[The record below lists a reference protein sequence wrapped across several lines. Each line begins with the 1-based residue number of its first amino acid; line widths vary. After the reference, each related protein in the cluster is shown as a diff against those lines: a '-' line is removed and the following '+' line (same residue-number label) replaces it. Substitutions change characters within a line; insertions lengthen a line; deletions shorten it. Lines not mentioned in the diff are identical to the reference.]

1 LFCQR
6 EIETVVNADDGVFW
20 MSFKDFITYFYRI
33 YICMAKAHTSNPWR
47 EERRQFY
54 FELEKQHTNAAAAPS
69 SPANLSFKTSDQYK
83 MKSSFFRFTVTK
95 KDSFI
100 ITLHQQDKRIQG
112 TPEYLD
118 LGFIVLKRV
127 SGPLGYE
134 FVFSTGT
141 KIKRQNQSKEK
152 ELDVGEYVI
161 LPFSTGCKL
170 RQYYEDRERSSGD
183 PTPLIYRQEASA
195 EPLQFT
201 KEGLK
206 IFTEVFHRLDTAN
219 QGFLGKAQLDVYME
233 KTAGKKLSDSS
244 FGKLLSSYVTGPGQG
259 ISLAA
264 FLAVQLDIVA
274 QMCILK
280 PTENAE
286 TIFRNELKAF
296 DYQEVPCIAD
306 STRSCLE
313 WIKGRYTALSI
324 HSSTDADF
332 QVAVIPFDEVL
343 YEFAQESYLLR
354 KGTKTAHRYYNV
366 YEIDNGKHGISMM
379 VENSQNRPLE
389 LTLDIS
395 GSYNILAST
404 NEKVI
409 KITLP
414 PHGTQTI
421 FQVLPKDEGS
431 WNCRRQFSSVRL

>member
-1 LFCQR
+1 
-6 EIETVVNADDGVFW
+6 VVNADDGVFW
-20 MSFKDFITYFYRI
+20 MSFQDLIVYFSDVN
-33 YICMAKAHTSNPWR
+33 ICMATAHSSCPWK

-54 FELEKQHTNAAAAPS
+54 FELEKQRTVTAAAPS

-83 MKSSFFRFTVTK
+83 MKSSFFRFTVARK
-95 KDSFI
+95 GSFI
-100 ITLHQQDKRIQG
+100 LTLHQQDKRIQG
-112 TPEYLD
+112 TPDYLD

-134 FVFSTGT
+134 FVFSTGF
-141 KIKRQNQSKEK
+141 KIKRQNQSEET
-152 ELDVGEYVI
+152 ELEAGEYVI
-161 LPFSTGCKL
+161 IPFSTGCKL

-183 PTPLIYRQEASA
+183 PTPLTYRQEASA

-219 QGFLGKAQLDVYME
+219 QGFLGKAELDVYME
-233 KTAGKKLSDSS
+233 KTAGRKLSDLS

-264 FLAVQLDIVA
+264 FLAVQLDIAA
-274 QMCILK
+274 QMCTLK

-286 TIFRNELKAF
+286 TIFRNEVKAF

-306 STRSCLE
+306 STQSCLE
-313 WIKGRYTALSI
+313 WIKGRYAALSI

-332 QVAVIPFDEVL
+332 QVAAIPFDEVL
-343 YEFAQESYLLR
+343 YEFAQESYLQQM
-354 KGTKTAHRYYNV
+354 GTKTSYRYYNL
-366 YEIDNGKHGISMM
+366 YEIDYGFDGVSMM
-379 VENSQNRPLE
+379 VENNLSRPLE

-395 GSYNILAST
+395 ASYNILAST
-404 NEKVI
+404 NEKII

-421 FQVLPKDEGS
+421 LQVLPKEEAT
-431 WNCRRQFSSVRL
+431 WNCSRQFSSVPL